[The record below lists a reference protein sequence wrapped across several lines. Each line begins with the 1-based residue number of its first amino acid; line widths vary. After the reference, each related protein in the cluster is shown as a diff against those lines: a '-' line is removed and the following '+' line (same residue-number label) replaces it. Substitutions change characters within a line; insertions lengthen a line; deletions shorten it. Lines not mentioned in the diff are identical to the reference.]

1 MSQESASGP
10 ICPIYEYIKDNTKEG
25 CLPEG
30 FEIPWIKDIWAPGA
44 HDGVALYHMVPIAS
58 APDAERDQKILEAL
72 KLMASENNGDH
83 VNEVFAVFEEL
94 DKKDSIVRLYDP
106 ITRIIAVHQK
116 EMDLHTLLQFGDFL
130 ICNGTSLLA
139 VKLGL
144 SVIAPF
150 NAPFVEDVATEFG
163 VYDEF
168 TYYAAR
174 ILSDGCR
181 PGSNAKLFELAGNV
195 KGWGRIHAVEWLEPE
210 TPEIRDWLLFEGAN
224 NTIDPQYSADVC
236 LQKAEAEKR
245 LDCSLT
251 ADEYAA
257 IGKLIRAS
265 LVQGPCR
272 GITDGER
279 LLSKYIQK
287 AQGFPADPELIRIIL
302 EAADE
307 YSLNRNVVEE
317 AKRLIPGGRHKK

>member
-1 MSQESASGP
+1 MSQESAVNPTCS
-10 ICPIYEYIKDNTKEG
+10 IYEYIKENTKDG
-25 CLPEG
+25 HLPEE
-30 FEIPWIKDIWAPGA
+30 FEIPWLKDMWAPGA
-44 HDGVALYHMVPIAS
+44 HDGVALYHMLPIAS
-58 APDAERDQKILEAL
+58 DAERDQKILEVL
-72 KLMASENNGDH
+72 KLMASENNGVH
-83 VNEVFAVFEEL
+83 VDEVFTIIEEL

-106 ITRIIAVHQK
+106 IIRMIASHQK

-130 ICNGTSLLA
+130 ICKGTSLLA

-144 SVIAPF
+144 NVIAPF
-150 NAPFVEDVATEFG
+150 NAPFVEDVAMEFG

-174 ILSDGCR
+174 ILSNDCWPNGH
-181 PGSNAKLFELAGNV
+181 AKLFKLAKNV

-224 NTIDPQYSADVC
+224 NTVIPQYSANIC

-245 LDCSLT
+245 LDRSLT
-251 ADEYAA
+251 ANEYIA
-257 IGKLIRAS
+257 IGKLIHES

-272 GITDGER
+272 GVTDGEQ
-279 LLSKYIQK
+279 LLSKYIFK
-287 AQGFPADPELIRIIL
+287 AQEFPTDPELIRIVL

-307 YSLNRNVVEE
+307 YNLNQKVIEA
-317 AKRLIPGGRHKK
+317 AKRLIGA

>member
-1 MSQESASGP
+1 MSQESAVNP
-10 ICPIYEYIKDNTKEG
+10 TCPIYEYIKDNTKDG
-25 CLPEG
+25 RLPDG
-30 FEIPWIKDIWAPGA
+30 FEIPWLKDIWAPGA
-44 HDGVALYHMVPIAS
+44 QDGVALNHMIPIELT
-58 APDAERDQKILEAL
+58 PGAERDQKILEVL

-83 VNEVFAVFEEL
+83 VDEVFAVMEEL

-106 ITRIIAVHQK
+106 ITRMIASHQK
-116 EMDLHTLLQFGDFL
+116 ELDLHTLLQFGDYL
-130 ICNGTSLLA
+130 ICKGTSLLA

-150 NAPFVEDVATEFG
+150 SAPFVEDVAVEFG

-174 ILSDGCR
+174 ILSHKCWENG
-181 PGSNAKLFELAGNV
+181 NAKLFELAKAV

-224 NTIDPQYSADVC
+224 NTVIPQYSANIC

-251 ADEYAA
+251 ANEYTA
-257 IGKLIRAS
+257 IGKLIRES

-272 GITDGER
+272 GVTNGER
-279 LLSKYIQK
+279 LLSKYILK
-287 AQGFPADPELIRIIL
+287 AQDFPADPEFIRIVL

-307 YSLNRNVVEE
+307 YHLNKNVIEA
-317 AKRLIPGGRHKK
+317 AKRLIDA